1 MNKEKN
7 IMQKLNL
14 PDWAIRAIKTFVQ
27 AFFGVLITA
36 FVPYLANG
44 FPPDWSTFWL
54 WFSPVVAASLSAA
67 ISAAW
72 NIILEHLEEK

>member
-1 MNKEKN
+1 
-7 IMQKLNL
+7 MQKLNI

-27 AFFGVLITA
+27 AFFGLFIPALAT
-36 FVPYLANG
+36 YLANG
-44 FPPDWSTFWL
+44 FPEDIGAFWVWL
-54 WFSPVVAASLSAA
+54 APVISASLSAA

>member
-1 MNKEKN
+1 
-7 IMQKLNL
+7 MQKLNL

-27 AFFGVLITA
+27 AFFGLFIPALAT
-36 FVPYLANG
+36 YLANG
-44 FPPDWSTFWL
+44 FPEDIKAFWVWL
-54 WFSPVVAASLSAA
+54 APIISASLSAA

>member
-1 MNKEKN
+1 
-7 IMQKLNL
+7 MQKLNL

-27 AFFGVLITA
+27 AFFGLFIPALAT
-36 FVPYLANG
+36 YLANG
-44 FPPDWSTFWL
+44 FPEDIGAFWVWL
-54 WFSPVVAASLSAA
+54 APVISASLSAA

>member
-1 MNKEKN
+1 
-7 IMQKLNL
+7 MQKLNL

-27 AFFGVLITA
+27 AFFGLFIPALAT
-36 FVPYLANG
+36 YLANG
-44 FPPDWSTFWL
+44 FPEDIGAFWVWL
-54 WFSPVVAASLSAA
+54 APVISASLSVA